1 MKKILAALLLT
12 LPTMAVAVDLEGY
25 YITPK
30 VGVSKS
36 MDTGTTFESVGGTT
50 NSLTDED
57 LGTGTAF
64 GLSVG
69 KYISDN
75 FKLELEAIKRTSYEF
90 DAIFN
95 IAPEA
100 GDKADIDSTS
110 LFINAFYDFKSFDIS
125 STSVTPYLGGGV
137 GISRNKV
144 GSQQQYDEGAPNG
157 AFFNDKT
164 ISQFAYKLSAGSLF
178 SLTEKLSLDINYQY
192 VDLGSFKGGTDLT
205 RNGVLLGRFDAG
217 LNGGKIKTQELMVGL
232 QYKF

>member
-12 LPTMAVAVDLEGY
+12 LPTMAVAIDLEGF

-30 VGVSKS
+30 GGVSKS
-36 MDTGTTFESVGGTT
+36 MDTGTTYESTGGRTL
-50 NSLTDED
+50 SLTDED

-75 FKLELEAIKRTSYEF
+75 FRLELEAIKRTSYEF
-90 DAIFN
+90 DAAFN

-100 GDKADIDSTS
+100 GEKADIDSKS

-144 GSQQQYDEGAPNG
+144 SSQTQYEQGRGNG
-157 AFFNDKT
+157 GTFNDKT

-192 VDLGSFKGGTDLT
+192 VDLGSFKGGNELYGD
-205 RNGVLLGRFDAG
+205 GVFQGTIDAG
-217 LNGGKIKTQELMVGL
+217 LNGGEIKTQELMVGL